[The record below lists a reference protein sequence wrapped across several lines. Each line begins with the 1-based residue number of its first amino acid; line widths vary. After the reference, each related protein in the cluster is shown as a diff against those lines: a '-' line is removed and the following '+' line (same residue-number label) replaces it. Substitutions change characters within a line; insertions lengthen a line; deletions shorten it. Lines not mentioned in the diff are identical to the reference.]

1 MGWDVCGA
9 HRARSFRSACTATGS
24 IGIGSCI
31 AAPMRSGSVRGI
43 DAHGT
48 ITPPRGG
55 RTVRFALAV
64 MSFSHMPSAP
74 HDSKR
79 FGVSA
84 RRYSEYLLMSDI
96 LTTTTPSMVVTE
108 SLAGYSDMF
117 ANSLEQITLAHSSNE
132 Q

>member
-9 HRARSFRSACTATGS
+9 HRARSFCTTTGS
-24 IGIGSCI
+24 IGVGSCI

-43 DAHGT
+43 NAHGA

-74 HDSKR
+74 H
-79 FGVSA
+79 
-84 RRYSEYLLMSDI
+84 EL
-96 LTTTTPSMVVTE
+96 
-108 SLAGYSDMF
+108 
-117 ANSLEQITLAHSSNE
+117 
-132 Q
+132 